1 MVPINK
7 ADSLGRF
14 ESNLISVLAAVETS
28 FKPIYCSERNSP
40 RQGTYL
46 NLTGERNMKT
56 AEIAEEIYKAVIASQ
71 ITSEVLHMDIEEVR
85 NAFGGFAILS
95 IEAAEALT
103 NTYNQREY
111 EKRSV
116 LNASLKEIQAS
127 LK

>member
-1 MVPINK
+1 
-7 ADSLGRF
+7 
-14 ESNLISVLAAVETS
+14 
-28 FKPIYCSERNSP
+28 
-40 RQGTYL
+40 
-46 NLTGERNMKT
+46 MKT
-56 AEIAEEIYKAVIASQ
+56 AEIAEEIYKAVISSQ
-71 ITSEVLHMDIEEVR
+71 ITNEVLHMDIEEVR

-95 IEAAEALT
+95 LEAAEALT

>member
-1 MVPINK
+1 
-7 ADSLGRF
+7 
-14 ESNLISVLAAVETS
+14 
-28 FKPIYCSERNSP
+28 
-40 RQGTYL
+40 
-46 NLTGERNMKT
+46 MKT
-56 AEIAEEIYKAVIASQ
+56 AEIAEEIYKAVISSQ

-85 NAFGGFAILS
+85 NAFGGFALLS

-116 LNASLKEIQAS
+116 LNASLQAS

>member
-1 MVPINK
+1 
-7 ADSLGRF
+7 
-14 ESNLISVLAAVETS
+14 
-28 FKPIYCSERNSP
+28 
-40 RQGTYL
+40 
-46 NLTGERNMKT
+46 MKT
-56 AEIAEEIYKAVIASQ
+56 AEIAEEIYKAVIANQ
-71 ITSEVLHMDIEEVR
+71 ITSEVLHMDIDIEEVR

>member
-1 MVPINK
+1 
-7 ADSLGRF
+7 
-14 ESNLISVLAAVETS
+14 
-28 FKPIYCSERNSP
+28 
-40 RQGTYL
+40 
-46 NLTGERNMKT
+46 MKT
-56 AEIAEEIYKAVIASQ
+56 AEIAEEIYKAVIANQ

-85 NAFGGFAILS
+85 NALGGFARLS

-116 LNASLKEIQAS
+116 LNASMKEIQAS

>member
-1 MVPINK
+1 
-7 ADSLGRF
+7 
-14 ESNLISVLAAVETS
+14 
-28 FKPIYCSERNSP
+28 
-40 RQGTYL
+40 
-46 NLTGERNMKT
+46 MKT
-56 AEIAEEIYKAVIASQ
+56 AEIAEEIYKAVIFSQ

-111 EKRSV
+111 EKRAV
-116 LNASLKEIQAS
+116 LNASLKDIEAS

>member
-1 MVPINK
+1 
-7 ADSLGRF
+7 
-14 ESNLISVLAAVETS
+14 
-28 FKPIYCSERNSP
+28 
-40 RQGTYL
+40 
-46 NLTGERNMKT
+46 MKT
-56 AEIAEEIYKAVIASQ
+56 AEIAEEIYKAVISSQ

-95 IEAAEALT
+95 LEAAEALT

-116 LNASLKEIQAS
+116 LNASLQAS

>member
-1 MVPINK
+1 
-7 ADSLGRF
+7 
-14 ESNLISVLAAVETS
+14 
-28 FKPIYCSERNSP
+28 
-40 RQGTYL
+40 
-46 NLTGERNMKT
+46 MKT

-103 NTYNQREY
+103 STYNQREY

-116 LNASLKEIQAS
+116 LNASMKEIQAS

>member
-1 MVPINK
+1 MN
-7 ADSLGRF
+7 
-14 ESNLISVLAAVETS
+14 
-28 FKPIYCSERNSP
+28 
-40 RQGTYL
+40 
-46 NLTGERNMKT
+46 T

-85 NAFGGFAILS
+85 NAFGGFATLS

-103 NTYNQREY
+103 NVYNHREY

-116 LNASLKEIQAS
+116 LNASLRAS